1 MAIKTV
7 GVIGCGLMGAG
18 ITQVCAQSGYKAIVC
33 DTTTVQINGGISRID
48 GILSRN
54 VSKGRLKENEKSVIL
69 GRITGTTNF
78 EDLSSCEL
86 VIEAVTENLN
96 TKQEIFRTVDKI
108 VRPEALLAS
117 NTSSISITE
126 LASVTDRPQQVLGL
140 HFFNP
145 VPVMRL
151 IEMVIA
157 NTHLGLSNCSISLGS
172 IQHCTLRKCYTKP
185 SEQIDMQPHPFYAK
199 WL

>member
-145 VPVMRL
+145 VPVMPL
-151 IEMVIA
+151 LEIVEHEGVAPETI
-157 NTHLGLSNCSISLGS
+157 
-172 IQHCTLRKCYTKP
+172 
-185 SEQIDMQPHPFYAK
+185 
-199 WL
+199 